1 MRVVKTMSLRYK
13 LTANRSNKTNLCLP
27 RAIRLVSG
35 VSKYIPMNTDDKVSF
50 LLVQVS
56 FLLGRYGPNI
66 MEKTNNGFLVELIN
80 IQYSQTSNWHEK
92 VNGEV
97 N

>member
-1 MRVVKTMSLRYK
+1 MSLRYK
-13 LTANRSNKTNLCLP
+13 LTADRSNKINLCLP

-35 VSKYIPMNTDDKVSF
+35 VSKYTPMNTDDKVSF
-50 LLVQVS
+50 VLVQPDMVQIS
-56 FLLGRYGPNI
+56 WR
-66 MEKTNNGFLVELIN
+66 KQTTRFLVELIN

>member
-13 LTANRSNKTNLCLP
+13 LTADRSNKINLCLP
-27 RAIRLVSG
+27 QAIRLVSG
-35 VSKYIPMNTDDKVSF
+35 VSKYTPMNTDDKVSF
-50 LLVQVS
+50 VLVQP
-56 FLLGRYGPNI
+56 GPNST
-66 MEKTNNGFLVELIN
+66 EKTNNRFLVELIN

>member
-1 MRVVKTMSLRYK
+1 MSLRYK
-13 LTANRSNKTNLCLP
+13 LTADRSNKINLCLP

-35 VSKYIPMNTDDKVSF
+35 VSKYTLMNTDDKVSF
-50 LLVQVS
+50 VLVQPDMVQIS
-56 FLLGRYGPNI
+56 RR
-66 MEKTNNGFLVELIN
+66 KQTTRFLVELIN

>member
-1 MRVVKTMSLRYK
+1 MSLRYK
-13 LTANRSNKTNLCLP
+13 LTANRSNKTNLCFP

>member
-1 MRVVKTMSLRYK
+1 MSLRYK

-56 FLLGRYGPNI
+56 FLLG
-66 MEKTNNGFLVELIN
+66 
-80 IQYSQTSNWHEK
+80 
-92 VNGEV
+92 
-97 N
+97 